1 MSDHQNKTRSRSVKK
16 RRPSDRRYSKKD
28 KARIGFI
35 GAGWWAAT
43 YYMPQLSARPDVEL
57 VSVCGLDPKVL
68 RSCQRDFGFTHA
80 TTDYHETLRQDLDG
94 VVVASPH
101 ALHAEH
107 ALAALRWGCHVMV
120 EKPLTTSARTAH
132 QIVAEAGKR
141 GLHLVVPCG
150 WQYRP
155 IGIRA
160 KKLMEA
166 KAVGRIEHVVC
177 HMASP
182 LKNLF
187 SGKSFD
193 FKKGAYVETNL
204 STWADPRMSH
214 GGYGHGQLPHV
225 VGLHLWLTG
234 LQPKRVFARMSNPG
248 ARVDMYDAIV
258 VQYAGG
264 VIGTISGAATLPP
277 GCPNGFQL
285 DIRIFGEKGVLH
297 LDVGREHLSLHT
309 HKGVHKVIPL
319 APGGGAYN
327 TDEPPH
333 QFVEL
338 ILGLTKENNS
348 PGEVAMRAEEI
359 LDAAYRSS
367 QSHAEEAV

>member
-1 MSDHQNKTRSRSVKK
+1 MSDHQNKTRLKPVKK
-16 RRPSDRRYSKKD
+16 HRSLDRRYSKKS

-35 GAGWWAAT
+35 GAGWWATT
-43 YYMPQLSARPDVEL
+43 YYMPQFQTRPDVEL

-68 RSCQRDFGFTHA
+68 RRCQRDFGFTHV
-80 TTDYHETLRQDLDG
+80 TTDYREALRQNLDG

-107 ALAALRWGCHVMV
+107 ALAALRQDCHVMV
-120 EKPLTTSARTAH
+120 EKPLTTNARTAH
-132 QIVAEAGKR
+132 QVVAEARQR
-141 GLHLVVPCG
+141 GLHVVVPCG

-155 IGIRA
+155 IGIEA
-160 KKLMEA
+160 KKLMDA
-166 KAVGRIEHVVC
+166 KTVGKIEHVVC

-182 LKNLF
+182 VKNLF

-193 FKKGAYVETNL
+193 FKKGAYVNANL
-204 STWADPRMSH
+204 STWADPRISH
-214 GGYGHGQLPHV
+214 GGYGHGQLPHAI
-225 VGLHLWLTG
+225 GLQLWLTG
-234 LQPKRVFARMSNPG
+234 LRPKSVFARMSNPG

-258 VQYAGG
+258 VEYAGG
-264 VIGTISGAATLPP
+264 VIGTIAGAATLPA
-277 GCPNGFQL
+277 GCPNMFQL
-285 DIRIFGEKGVLH
+285 DIRVFGEKGVLH
-297 LDVGREHLSLHT
+297 LDVGREHLSLHL
-309 HKGVHKVIPL
+309 HKGVHTVIPL
-319 APGGGAYN
+319 EPGGGAYN

-359 LDAAYRSS
+359 IDAAYRSCR
-367 QSHAEEAV
+367 SHAEETV